1 MEKKTAYS
9 VTVFGFNQTEKVV
22 LGSIFGLSARRA
34 PKFEAASAADRESPD
49 IFLVDADDPAAIEE
63 FQKYNADRS
72 HPAILIGSKD
82 HGLSWPVLARPLQWT
97 RLFKAF
103 DLAVES
109 APIPVGTA
117 ARVAPASPQPAPSAT
132 PTGLSMPTQDAPTLR
147 QPTLQSAFPN
157 SIAAPAP
164 GSPAVT
170 HPRPTQAESAVPA
183 PAAQAHGPAA
193 FTGTLAVLSEPRP
206 PQQPA
211 ADVAAL
217 DWALVVD
224 DNATVREF
232 MRTKLAPFK
241 INVDFAASGEE
252 AIGMTANRHYSCVFL
267 DVVMPG
273 MDGYQVCKL
282 LKAKKHVRKTAV
294 VMLTSKGSPF
304 DRIRGTMAG
313 CDTYLTKPV
322 DEDRL
327 LETIAK
333 YLPHG

>member
-1 MEKKTAYS
+1 MDKKQSYS
-9 VTVFGFNQTEKVV
+9 VAVLGFNQTEKVV

-34 PKFEAASAADRESPD
+34 PKFEAATREDRESPD

-63 FQKYNADRS
+63 FRKYNAGRN
-72 HPAILIGSKD
+72 HPAILIGSND
-82 HGLSWPVLARPLQWT
+82 HGLAWPVLSRPLQWT

-103 DLAVES
+103 DLAIDGTVPAVAAAANAQTQVAATAS
-109 APIPVGTA
+109 APAQVATMAG
-117 ARVAPASPQPAPSAT
+117 APAQVAAHGASGTMRVP
-132 PTGLSMPTQDAPTLR
+132 
-147 QPTLQSAFPN
+147 
-157 SIAAPAP
+157 SIAATAHADT
-164 GSPAVT
+164 GTA
-170 HPRPTQAESAVPA
+170 RVPHLRVVGA
-183 PAAQAHGPAA
+183 TPPAASVLPAMAQAAPLAEAA
-193 FTGTLAVLSEPRP
+193 E
-206 PQQPA
+206 A
-211 ADVAAL
+211 APDPAL

-232 MRTKLAPFK
+232 MRTRLAPFK
-241 INVDFAASGEE
+241 INVDYAESGEE
-252 AIGMTANRHYSCVFL
+252 AIGLTAKRHYSCVFL

-282 LKAKKHVRKTAV
+282 IRARKHVRKTAV

-322 DEDRL
+322 NEDRL

-333 YLPHG
+333 YLPQG